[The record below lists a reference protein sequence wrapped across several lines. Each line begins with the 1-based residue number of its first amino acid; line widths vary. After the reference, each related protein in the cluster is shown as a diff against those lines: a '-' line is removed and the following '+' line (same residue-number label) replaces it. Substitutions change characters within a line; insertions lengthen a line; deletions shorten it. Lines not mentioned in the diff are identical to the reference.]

1 MSPRREN
8 TPGIRRVFISSTSQD
23 LQPERLAIEHA
34 LRQMRDAS
42 LAMMEYFGSL
52 PQQPK
57 EICSA
62 EVANSDVYVGVF
74 AQRYGSIDPVSGL
87 SMTELEYHAARQ
99 HGIPCLIYLKRVGD
113 AVGEQDD
120 PAARAKLDR
129 LKIVLKTDH
138 AVTFYNDPENLATRV
153 VLDLH
158 NLLLEGGTAPS
169 RGVQESK
176 KPVTPKELHIILV
189 TRLSLDELKDLCF
202 YLGVPYD
209 HLPGD
214 ALPAKSRELI
224 QYLASRQDLDRLI
237 AELQKMRPD
246 ISW

>member
-1 MSPRREN
+1 M
-8 TPGIRRVFISSTSQD
+8 RRVFISSTSQD
-23 LQPERLAIEHA
+23 LQPERQAIERA

-42 LAMMEYFGSL
+42 IALMEYFGSL
-52 PQQPK
+52 PEQPK
-57 EICSA
+57 DVCLS
-62 EVANSDVYVGVF
+62 EVVNSDVYVGVF
-74 AQRYGSIDPVSGL
+74 AQKYGYIDPESCL

-99 HGIPCLIYLKRVGD
+99 HGIPCLIYLKRAGD
-113 AVGEQDD
+113 AVGEQED

-129 LKIVLKTDH
+129 LKTLLKAEHT
-138 AVTFYNDPENLATRV
+138 VTLYNDPENLATRV

-158 NLLLEGGTAPS
+158 NLLLAGGTIASP
-169 RGVQESK
+169 GVQEAK

-214 ALPAKSRELI
+214 TLPAKSRELI
-224 QYLASRQDLDRLI
+224 QYLASRHDLDRLI
-237 AELQKMRPD
+237 AEFQEMRPD